1 MRHNTLEK
9 ALVGAHLVSEGED
22 ALALGGGAGGGGD
35 GLAGT
40 GAGGRGG
47 AVPPLVGHHLARARH
62 LQHQHQQC
70 ANFSEIMQHKQC
82 TGWTKKKCALK
93 NENRPWWGIFEKKT
107 MTNKIKKFL

>member
-1 MRHNTLEK
+1 MRHNNTQEK

-22 ALALGGGAGGGGD
+22 ALAPGGGAGGGGD

-40 GAGGRGG
+40 GAGGGGG

-70 ANFSEIMQHKQC
+70 ANFSEIMHFIHSTPHCNINNVHIVQC
-82 TGWTKKKCALK
+82 T
-93 NENRPWWGIFEKKT
+93 IFSE
-107 MTNKIKKFL
+107 IIYYR